1 MIPVVEVFLL
11 CLHELYLLLGVVDEC
26 AQLAL
31 LSLTQGVAEDVVH
44 LALDVS
50 RCILQHMLERLV
62 FSMQVGE
69 EVLSTLWQVLD
80 GLQVDD
86 FRENSR
92 LVGELAGQYIQ
103 ILQLCIRKIALF
115 HVFSWHTRR
124 HCLLSLFSFLCMLFV
139 IIVHQLSFHG
149 KM

>member
-1 MIPVVEVFLL
+1 MYGDVIPVVEVFLL
-11 CLHELYLLLGVVDEC
+11 CLHKLYLLLGVVDEC

-31 LSLTQGVAEDVVH
+31 LSLAQGIAEDVVH

-62 FSMQVGE
+62 FSMQVGQ

-86 FRENSR
+86 LRGCIGNG
-92 LVGELAGQYIQ
+92 GEALRQQLQ
-103 ILQLCIRKIALF
+103 IAQVALNLILF
-115 HVFSWHTRR
+115 HAVNTFTLQRYKKISVRR
-124 HCLLSLFSFLCMLFV
+124 V
-139 IIVHQLSFHG
+139 
-149 KM
+149 

>member
-50 RCILQHMLERLV
+50 RCILQHMLEGLV
-62 FSMQVGE
+62 FSMQVGQ

-86 FRENSR
+86 LRGGIGNG
-92 LVGELAGQYIQ
+92 GEALRQQLQ
-103 ILQLCIRKIALF
+103 IAQVALNLILF
-115 HVFSWHTRR
+115 HAVNTFTLQRYKKISVRR
-124 HCLLSLFSFLCMLFV
+124 V
-139 IIVHQLSFHG
+139 
-149 KM
+149 